1 MPPNKTH
8 SHSEHVE
15 GNTKKASIF
24 TIFVCHSGLK
34 MKKKNSACR
43 KWWSHFTC
51 CVIFWW
57 KYFSGDFFLFHPS
70 VLCLLFGG
78 FNQIRL
84 SEDRLKAKSHFYQK
98 ICQKYF
104 GYTTVATFRDV
115 GKKYLH
121 NTLPPHKFE
130 RLFLK
135 LGISKFFLMVFRCF
149 YSRKAQGEFRKV

>member
-1 MPPNKTH
+1 M
-8 SHSEHVE
+8 
-15 GNTKKASIF
+15 
-24 TIFVCHSGLK
+24 
-34 MKKKNSACR
+34 
-43 KWWSHFTC
+43 
-51 CVIFWW
+51 
-57 KYFSGDFFLFHPS
+57 FHPS

-121 NTLPPHKFE
+121 NILPLEFE

-135 LGISKFFLMVFRCF
+135 LGISKFFRFFDVFILEKPRENSDR
-149 YSRKAQGEFRKV
+149 YKILYT

>member
-1 MPPNKTH
+1 M
-8 SHSEHVE
+8 
-15 GNTKKASIF
+15 
-24 TIFVCHSGLK
+24 
-34 MKKKNSACR
+34 
-43 KWWSHFTC
+43 
-51 CVIFWW
+51 
-57 KYFSGDFFLFHPS
+57 FHPS

-121 NTLPPHKFE
+121 NTLPHEFE

-149 YSRKAQGEFRKV
+149 YSPKAQGEFR